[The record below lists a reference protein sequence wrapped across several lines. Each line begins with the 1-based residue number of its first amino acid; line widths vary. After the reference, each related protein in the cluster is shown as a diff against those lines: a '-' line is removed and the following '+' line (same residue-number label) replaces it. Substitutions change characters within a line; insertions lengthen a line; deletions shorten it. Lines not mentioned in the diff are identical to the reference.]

1 MTFEC
6 LSVLALPD
14 GQMVSTMTSEPWGPG
29 FDAPSP
35 PNLSK
40 VAARVTER
48 WLPRFAVP
56 ERWLPRFA
64 VPRRCVLQWDNSMRR
79 ADPIMR
85 LG

>member
-1 MTFEC
+1 MTFEG
-6 LSVLALPD
+6 LSVRAIPD
-14 GQMVSTMTSEPWGPG
+14 GQMVLTLTSEPWGPG

-35 PNLSK
+35 PNISK
-40 VAARVTER
+40 VAERVTES
-48 WLPRFAVP
+48 
-56 ERWLPRFA
+56 WLPRFA